1 MIRILTNE
9 LYTGVLIQG
18 RRTTP
23 NYKVK
28 KVIIKDKS
36 EWSRIENAH
45 EAIIPAQGVPI
56 SAAAD
61 AGGGPSG
68 HQAPIRYILCPG
80 VSSAGLAAHWQSG
93 NPSLI
98 TGKNMPTTPVPQRKK
113 REDVRGGTFRSES
126 WKRLS
131 LLHFI

>member
-45 EAIIPAQGVPI
+45 EAIIPAG
-56 SAAAD
+56 
-61 AGGGPSG
+61 
-68 HQAPIRYILCPG
+68 
-80 VSSAGLAAHWQSG
+80 SS
-93 NPSLI
+93 N
-98 TGKNMPTTPVPQRKK
+98 
-113 REDVRGGTFRSES
+113 
-126 WKRLS
+126 
-131 LLHFI
+131 